1 MPVSTSN
8 RLPGE
13 DEPMS
18 TLPHV
23 VVIGA
28 GFGGTRVIRAL
39 RDADVRITL
48 IDRNNFHT
56 FQPLLYQ
63 VATAGLDVGDVTFPV
78 RTLLRR
84 HRAASFVMGTV
95 TAIDLAGRT
104 VTVDG
109 QNPLHYDF
117 LVVAAGSVSHS
128 FGVPGVDEHSLPLK
142 DVDDAVRL
150 RNRLIGDLEQA
161 SRAAGRGE
169 LLPELGLVV
178 VGGGPTGIETAGG
191 MRELL
196 DKVLAKDY
204 PELGLRGLP
213 ITVVEAG
220 PRLLGA
226 FDPRSSASAVQ
237 ALARR
242 GIEVRLDAAVD
253 HLEPGVVV
261 LRDGTRLS
269 AGLVVW
275 AAGVIASP
283 LAALLGTELERGR
296 VRVEPNLSLAGHP
309 EVFAVGDIAGVPGAS
324 GTLLPQVAQP
334 AIQAGRH
341 VAGEIR
347 AVLEGRPSTPF
358 EYVDK
363 GSMATIGRNQ
373 AVVEFPSGRRFHG
386 WVGWV
391 LWLGLHILYLMGFR
405 NRASTL
411 VNWSWNYLTY
421 DRGARVLAH
430 TSGNDGVSRSSRSGW
445 V

>member
-1 MPVSTSN
+1 VN
-8 RLPGE
+8 DRRLAAR
-13 DEPMS
+13 
-18 TLPHV
+18 PHV

-39 RDADVRITL
+39 RDVDVRVTL
-48 IDRNNFHT
+48 VDRNNFHT

-84 HRAASFVMGTV
+84 HRDASFLMGTV
-95 TAIDLAGRT
+95 TGVDLAAKT
-104 VTVDG
+104 VTVDDRP
-109 QNPLHYDF
+109 PLHYDF
-117 LVVAAGSVSHS
+117 LVVAAGSVSYS
-128 FGVPGVDEHSLPLK
+128 FGVPGVDEYALPLK
-142 DVDDAVRL
+142 DAQDAIRL
-150 RNRLIGDLEQA
+150 RNRLIGGLEQA
-161 SRAAGRGE
+161 SRAVGAGE
-169 LLPELGLVV
+169 SLPELGLVV
-178 VGGGPTGIETAGG
+178 VGGGPTGVETAGG

-204 PELGLRGLP
+204 PELALRGLP

-226 FDPRSSASAVQ
+226 FDPRSSESAVQ

-242 GIEVRLDAAVD
+242 GIDVRLNAAVD
-253 HLEPGVVV
+253 HVEPGAVV

-269 AGLVVW
+269 AGIVVW
-275 AAGVIASP
+275 AAGVAASP

-296 VRVEPNLSLAGHP
+296 VTVQGNLSLPDHP
-309 EVFAVGDIAGVPGAS
+309 EVFAIGDLAAVPGPN
-324 GTLLPQVAQP
+324 GTPLPQVAQP

-341 VAGEIR
+341 VAGEIQ
-347 AVLEGRPSTPF
+347 AIIEGRPATPF
-358 EYVDK
+358 TYVDK

-373 AVVEFPSGRRFHG
+373 AVVEFPNGRRFHG

-411 VNWSWNYLTY
+411 VNWSWNYLTF
-421 DRGARVLAH
+421 DRGARVLAR
-430 TSGNDGVSRSSRSGW
+430 TAIDDGG
-445 V
+445 

>member
-1 MPVSTSN
+1 MNPSS
-8 RLPGE
+8 R
-13 DEPMS
+13 
-18 TLPHV
+18 PHV

-39 RDADVRITL
+39 RDADVRVTL

-84 HRAASFVMGTV
+84 HRDASFVMGSV
-95 TAIDLAGRT
+95 TAIDLGART
-104 VTVDG
+104 VTVDE
-109 QNPLHYDF
+109 QASLAYDF
-117 LVVAAGSVSHS
+117 LVVGAGSVSTS
-128 FGVPGVDEHSLPLK
+128 FGVPGVEEHALPLK
-142 DVDDAVRL
+142 DADDAVRL
-150 RNRLIGDLEQA
+150 RNRLIGDLERA
-161 SRAAGRGE
+161 SRAVGRGE
-169 LLPELGLVV
+169 PPPELSLVV

-226 FDPRSSASAVQ
+226 FDPRSSDAAVQ
-237 ALARR
+237 ALAHR
-242 GIEVRLDAAVD
+242 GIDVRLDAVVD
-253 HLEPGVVV
+253 HVQPDAVV
-261 LRDGTRLS
+261 LRDGTRLA
-269 AGLVVW
+269 AGIVVW
-275 AAGVIASP
+275 AAGVAASP
-283 LAALLGTELERGR
+283 LAAMLGTELDRGR
-296 VRVEPNLSLAGHP
+296 VKVEPNLSLAGHP
-309 EVFAVGDIAGVPGAS
+309 EVFAIGDIAAVPGPEDA
-324 GTLLPQVAQP
+324 LLPQVAQP

-341 VAGEIR
+341 VATEIL
-347 AVLEGRPSTPF
+347 AALEGRAATPF

-373 AVVEFPSGRRFHG
+373 AVVEFPSGRHFHG
-386 WVGWV
+386 WIGWV

-405 NRASTL
+405 NRVSTL

-421 DRGARVLAH
+421 DRGARVLAR
-430 TSGNDGVSRSSRSGW
+430 TATGARTASDNG
-445 V
+445 

>member
-1 MPVSTSN
+1 
-8 RLPGE
+8 
-13 DEPMS
+13 MS
-18 TLPHV
+18 ADRQHV

-48 IDRNNFHT
+48 IDQHNFHT

-84 HRAASFVMGTV
+84 HREASFVMGTV
-95 TAIDLAGRT
+95 TAVDLGART
-104 VTVDG
+104 VTVDDAL
-109 QNPLHYDF
+109 PIAYDF

-128 FGVPGVDEHSLPLK
+128 FGIPGVDEHSLPLK

-150 RNRLIGDLEQA
+150 RNRLISNLEEA
-161 SRAAGRGE
+161 SRAVGRGE
-169 LLPELGLVV
+169 PRPDLGIVV
-178 VGGGPTGIETAGG
+178 VGGGPTGVETAGG

-204 PELGLRGLP
+204 PELGLGRLR
-213 ITVVEAG
+213 ITVVEAA

-226 FDPRSSASAVQ
+226 FDPHSSASAAR
-237 ALARR
+237 ALGGR
-242 GIEVRLDAAVD
+242 GIDVRLGAAVD
-253 HLEPGVVV
+253 HIEDGVVV
-261 LRDGTRLS
+261 LRDGTRL
-269 AGLVVW
+269 AGGLIVW
-275 AAGVIASP
+275 AAGVAASP
-283 LAALLGTELERGR
+283 LARIIGTELERGR
-296 VRVEPNLSLAGHP
+296 LQVEPNLSLPGHP
-309 EVFAVGDIAGVPGAS
+309 EVFAIGDIAAQRGPDGA
-324 GTLLPQVAQP
+324 LLPQVAQP

-341 VAGEIR
+341 VAAEIL
-347 AVLEGRPSTPF
+347 ASIAGRPSTDF
-358 EYVDK
+358 LYRDK

-373 AVVEFPSGRRFHG
+373 AVVEFPNGRRFHG
-386 WVGWV
+386 FVGWV

-421 DRGARVLAH
+421 DRGARVLAR
-430 TSGNDGVSRSSRSGW
+430 TVTDGQE
-445 V
+445 

>member
-1 MPVSTSN
+1 
-8 RLPGE
+8 
-13 DEPMS
+13 MS
-18 TLPHV
+18 SKRSHV

-95 TAIDLAGRT
+95 TGIDLVGRS

-109 QNPLHYDF
+109 QPPIEYDF
-117 LVVAAGSVSHS
+117 LVVAAGSVSAS
-128 FGVPGVDEHSLPLK
+128 FGVPGVDEHALPLK
-142 DVDDAVRL
+142 DADDAVRL
-150 RNRLIGDLEQA
+150 RNRLIGDLEAA
-161 SRAAGRGE
+161 SRAVVRGE
-169 LLPELGLVV
+169 PQPELSLVV

-196 DKVLAKDY
+196 DKVLSKDY

-213 ITVVEAG
+213 ITVVEGG

-226 FDPRSSASAVQ
+226 FDPRSSDNAVH
-237 ALARR
+237 ALHRR
-242 GIEVRLDAAVD
+242 GIDVRLDAQVD
-253 HLEPGVVV
+253 HIEPYAVV
-261 LRDGTRLS
+261 LRDGTRMP
-269 AGLVVW
+269 AGIVVW
-275 AAGVIASP
+275 AAGVAASP
-283 LAALLGTELERGR
+283 LAAMVGTELVRGR
-296 VRVEPNLSLAGHP
+296 LKVEADLSLPGHP
-309 EVFAVGDIAGVPGAS
+309 EVFAIGDIAAAPNADGIP
-324 GTLLPQVAQP
+324 LPQVAQP

-341 VAGEIR
+341 VAEQIV
-347 AVLEGRPSTPF
+347 AITEGRPTTSF
-358 EYVDK
+358 AYVDK

-373 AVVEFPSGRRFHG
+373 AVVELPGGRHFHG
-386 WVGWV
+386 WLGWV
-391 LWLGLHILYLMGFR
+391 MWLGLHILYLMGFR
-405 NRASTL
+405 NRVSTL

-421 DRGARVLAH
+421 DRGARVLAR
-430 TSGNDGVSRSSRSGW
+430 TASRT
-445 V
+445 